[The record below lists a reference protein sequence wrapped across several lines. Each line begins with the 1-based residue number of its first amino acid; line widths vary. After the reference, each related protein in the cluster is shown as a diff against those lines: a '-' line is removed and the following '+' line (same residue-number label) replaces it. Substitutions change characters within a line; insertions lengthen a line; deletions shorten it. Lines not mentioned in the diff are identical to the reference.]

1 MEHLRLRFL
10 SPNLI
15 HEGTTTVPIPLPET
29 YHVKNSDAIMRLGFG
44 SMARIPI
51 NIMFPLL
58 LVSEHDVAEKIA
70 RYGQNGEMNWV
81 TGHGQMYDR
90 DLGDGV
96 RITVM
101 NLVGREVTWGELR
114 SVLKGLQEFLVDGN
128 RSREVMFRFR
138 FGTGPEVGWGYIAR
152 NSGSGGWIPR
162 PSHGM

>member
-1 MEHLRLRFL
+1 
-10 SPNLI
+10 
-15 HEGTTTVPIPLPET
+15 
-29 YHVKNSDAIMRLGFG
+29 MRLGFG
-44 SMARIPI
+44 STARIPI

-70 RYGQNGEMNWV
+70 RYGQNGEMDWV
-81 TGHGQMYDR
+81 TGHRQMYDR

-96 RITVM
+96 RIIVM
-101 NLVGREVTWGELR
+101 NLAGREVTWGGLR
-114 SVLKGLQEFLVDGN
+114 SVLKGLQEFLIEGN

-138 FGTGPEVGWGYIAR
+138 FGTGAEVGWGYIAR